1 MSAWCQVKPRK
12 LEEVKAALV
21 EHAPRLRL
29 RISDAELVARGPYEL
44 IEAGAVADR
53 YLVEI
58 RFEAGLPA
66 GRPKVWEIG
75 GRIKRDKDHHINERD
90 GSCCI
95 AVYDEWIAK
104 TGDDSLSS
112 FLRVPFRN
120 FFISQTHFC
129 KYGQWPF
136 EERAHG
142 LPGML
147 QSYSEFLGCGADAA
161 SVGRHLEFLTHR
173 RPKGHWC
180 CPCGSGKRLRHC
192 CSLRINELSNRINYT
207 LAARLLKNLQ
217 DVVMI
222 ASGQREGAV
231 KFGYRHQ

>member
-1 MSAWCQVKPRK
+1 MSALWQSETRE
-12 LEEVKAALV
+12 LEEVKAALA

-29 RISDAELVARGPYEL
+29 AISDTELVARGPYEL

-58 RFEAGLPA
+58 KFEAGLPA
-66 GRPKVWEIG
+66 SRPKVWEIG
-75 GRIKRDKDHHINERD
+75 GRIKRAKDHHINERD

-104 TGDDSLSS
+104 TGDDSLGS
-112 FLRVPFRN
+112 FLRVPLRN
-120 FFISQTHFC
+120 FFISQTHFR
-129 KYGQWPF
+129 KYGEWPF

-147 QSYSEFLGCGADAA
+147 KSYSEFLGCTADAQ
-161 SVGRHLEFLTHR
+161 SVGRQLGFLRHQ

-180 CPCGSGKRLRHC
+180 CPCGSGKRLRDC
-192 CSLRINELSNRINYT
+192 CRSQLNDLSTRINPA
-207 LAARLLKNLQ
+207 LATRLLKNLQ
-217 DVVMI
+217 DVLTVSCQKEEAAKI
-222 ASGQREGAV
+222 
-231 KFGYRHQ
+231 GYCHH

>member
-1 MSAWCQVKPRK
+1 MSAWWQAEPLK
-12 LEEVKAALV
+12 LEEVKAELA

-29 RISDAELVARGPYEL
+29 GVSDTELIARGPYEL

-58 RFEAGLPA
+58 KFEAGMPA
-66 GRPKVWEIG
+66 SRPKVWEIG
-75 GRIKRDKDHHINERD
+75 GRIKRTKDHHVNERD

-95 AVYDEWIAK
+95 AVYDEWIAT

-120 FFISQTHFC
+120 FFISQTHFR
-129 KYGQWPF
+129 KYGEWPF

-147 QSYSEFLGCGADAA
+147 ESYSEFLGCAADAP
-161 SVGRHLEFLTHR
+161 SVGRHLEFLTHQ

-180 CPCGSGKRLRHC
+180 CPCGRGKRLRDC
-192 CSLRINELSNRINYT
+192 CRSRVNDLSTRINPT
-207 LAARLLKNLQ
+207 LAARLLKNIQ
-217 DVVMI
+217 DVMI
-222 ASGQREGAV
+222 ASGQTEAASSI
-231 KFGYRHQ
+231 GYRPH

>member
-1 MSAWCQVKPRK
+1 MSAWWQADPRK
-12 LEEVKAALV
+12 LEEVKAALA

-29 RISDAELVARGPYEL
+29 SVSGTELVARGPYEL

-58 RFEAGLPA
+58 KFEAELPA
-66 GRPKVWEIG
+66 NRPRVWEIG
-75 GRIKRDKDHHINERD
+75 GRIKRDRDHHINERD

-95 AVYDEWIAK
+95 VVYDEWTAK
-104 TGDDSLSS
+104 SGDDSFGS
-112 FLRVPFRN
+112 FLRIPFRN
-120 FFISQTHFC
+120 FFVSQTHFR
-129 KYGQWPF
+129 KHGEWPF

-147 QSYSEFLGCGADAA
+147 QSYSEVLGCAADAH
-161 SVGRHLEFLTHR
+161 SVGRQLGFLIR
-173 RPKGHWC
+173 QRPKGHWC

-192 CSLRINELSNRINYT
+192 CRSRVNELSTRINST

-217 DVVMI
+217 DVMI
-222 ASGQREGAV
+222 ASGQREAAA
-231 KFGYRHQ
+231 KLGYRHQ